1 MDAARAPSGHGCPFG
16 AGPRSVA
23 GVRVRR
29 RRSRQTRS
37 WTLGYLVS
45 FQVTRRR
52 RNSLDVRTNPTIS
65 VTPSSGNAHHTSSL
79 LANAAGCP
87 THLSIQHDRIR
98 RKCRPDQ
105 ARSHRIPLRRI
116 KRDPASGFRSTR
128 NPPVRAAGARAF
140 HRGRRGCRVQSRA
153 PAHPAAGRFRRSR
166 TGLPVRCQ
174 SRPSQRRCS

>member
-1 MDAARAPSGHGCPFG
+1 MDAARAAPGHGWPMA

-98 RKCRPDQ
+98 RNAAQTKL
-105 ARSHRIPLRRI
+105 ARRIPLRRI

-140 HRGRRGCRVQSRA
+140 HPGRRGCRVQSRA
-153 PAHPAAGRFRRSR
+153 PAHPAAGRFHRSQ

-174 SRPSQRRCS
+174 SHPARRRCS